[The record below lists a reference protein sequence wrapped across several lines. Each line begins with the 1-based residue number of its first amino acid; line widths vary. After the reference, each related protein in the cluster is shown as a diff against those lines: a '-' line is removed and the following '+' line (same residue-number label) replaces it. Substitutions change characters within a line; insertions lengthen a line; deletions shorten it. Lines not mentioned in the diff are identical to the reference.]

1 MNQLDE
7 RALHLHVSILGWLC
21 ILGNALLLLGGA
33 FVFILLAGIGAASGD
48 SQALGILGIIGTAVG
63 MLLAALALPGLAAGY
78 GLLRRRAWARV
89 LALVLSILALAGFP
103 LGTLVG
109 AYAIWVLLQNT
120 ASAYFA

>member
-7 RALHLHVSILGWLC
+7 RALQLHVPILGWLY
-21 ILGNALLLLGGA
+21 ILGNALLLVVGA

-48 SQALGILGIIGTAVG
+48 TQALGILGIIGTAVG
-63 MLLAALALPGLAAGY
+63 LLLAALALPGLIAGY

-89 LALVLSILALAGFP
+89 LALVLSILALAAFP
-103 LGTLVG
+103 LGTLIG
-109 AYAIWVLLQNT
+109 AYAIWVLLQNA

>member
-7 RALHLHVSILGWLC
+7 RALQLHVPILGWLY
-21 ILGNALLLLGGA
+21 ILGNALLLVIGA

-48 SQALGILGIIGTAVG
+48 TQALGILGMTGTAVG
-63 MLLAALALPGLAAGY
+63 LLLAALALPGLIAGY

-89 LALVLSILALAGFP
+89 LALVLSILALAAFP
-103 LGTLVG
+103 LGTLIG
-109 AYAIWVLLQNT
+109 AYAIWVLLQNA